1 MKEQE
6 FQDLIA
12 SYNKEGKK
20 VSLTSLNANGIN
32 PRTIMKDFAKV
43 NSYDIAK
50 AVSFLVIDQDYC
62 LYWNNYDNV
71 KSKVENWQVY
81 QPIGFTPIELII
93 MDLIV
98 NYYQYIIQNYNYKPN
113 TDSIEG

>member
-20 VSLTSLNANGIN
+20 VSLTSIDTNGIN
-32 PRTIMKDFAKV
+32 PKTLMQDFAKV
-43 NSYDIAK
+43 NCFDIAK
-50 AVSFLVIDQDYC
+50 AVSFLVSDQDFC
-62 LYWNNYDNV
+62 LYWNSYENV
-71 KSKVENWQVY
+71 KSKVKNWQVY
-81 QPIGFTPIELII
+81 QPIGFNNTELAI

-98 NYYQYIIQNYNYKPN
+98 NYYNYIKDMQKQ
-113 TDSIEG
+113 EEEK

>member
-43 NSYDIAK
+43 NSFDIGK
-50 AVSFLVIDQDYC
+50 AVSFLVSDQDYC
-62 LYWNNYDNV
+62 LYWNSYENI
-71 KSKVENWQVY
+71 KSKVKNWQVY
-81 QPIGFTPIELII
+81 QPIGFTNIELVI

-98 NYYQYIIQNYNYKPN
+98 NYYQYITENYNYRPTN
-113 TDSIEG
+113 Q